1 MRFDIMGETLD
12 ARVTSIRDVEWRNAR
27 NGGFTFLFHPDNVRD
42 FPMSYAGF
50 VRGPDDVVERARF
63 QGAVVGEFPNVSV
76 VDLRDVL
83 DTMQQV
89 ADSVALAIRIVG
101 LIALVGGLL
110 ILIGTVAVHIGA
122 RRRETAVLR
131 VFGAGRNRVVA
142 ITLLEHGV
150 IGAVAG
156 AAAAVG
162 ASATAFFVVRE
173 VMSLPF
179 EPDPTLILLAI
190 VLPALGAA
198 AVGALAATDI
208 LRKKPL
214 RVLAD

>member
-1 MRFDIMGETLD
+1 
-12 ARVTSIRDVEWRNAR
+12 
-27 NGGFTFLFHPDNVRD
+27 
-42 FPMSYAGF
+42 MSYAGF

-142 ITLLEHGV
+142 ITLLEHSV

-173 VMSLPF
+173 IMQLPF
-179 EPDPTLILLAI
+179 EADPSLILFAI
-190 VLPALGAA
+190 ALPALGAA
-198 AVGALAATDI
+198 GVGALAAVDI
-208 LRKKPL
+208 LRRKPL
-214 RVLAD
+214 GVLAD